1 MTKRE
6 EYSNMK
12 NTKCKVISE
21 FEGKINGITI
31 KDPDTYYMLEWA
43 FDVITD
49 KLRQI
54 KLAKEK
60 LFINDVLVGLLGL
73 KMIDQIPPH
82 DIAIS
87 VAKALALFKN
97 NNFKTF
103 KLVIPTD
110 KISKKIITINMGL
123 VTERIK
129 SGYYMR

>member
-1 MTKRE
+1 
-6 EYSNMK
+6 MK
-12 NTKCKVISE
+12 KVKCKVITE

-60 LFINDVLVGLLGL
+60 LFINDVLIGLLGL
-73 KMIDQIPPH
+73 RMMDQIPPKY
-82 DIAIS
+82 IAVS

-97 NNFKTF
+97 NDFKTF
-103 KLVIPTD
+103 KPAIPTD
-110 KISKKIITINMGL
+110 KISKKIIKINMGL

-129 SGYYMR
+129 SGYYMQ